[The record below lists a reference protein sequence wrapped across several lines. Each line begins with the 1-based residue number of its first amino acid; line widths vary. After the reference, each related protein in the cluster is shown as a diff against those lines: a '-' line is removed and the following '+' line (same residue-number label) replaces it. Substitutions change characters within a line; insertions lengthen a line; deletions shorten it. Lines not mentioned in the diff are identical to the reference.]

1 MYVDSVLSCDVCA
14 DRPRRAELM
23 LVFLWNMMQEKLSR
37 FTEAVLYVTANA
49 FKTLVYKLLAL
60 LGFRKPDAMDED
72 GKKQ

>member
-1 MYVDSVLSCDVCA
+1 
-14 DRPRRAELM
+14 
-23 LVFLWNMMQEKLSR
+23 MQEKLSR

-60 LGFRKPDAMDED
+60 MGFRKPEAMDDD